1 MISTS
6 SPSLLF
12 NNSSVPSFA
21 CCFSLIDTHHDSKDM
36 ADHVMADSRP
46 EPADLS
52 HHLTRNTAN
61 RAPSS
66 VKAFYKYF
74 AIPGVVQLAGGLPS
88 DEYFPFDNLRA
99 NVARPDR
106 WSSSLGGDDI
116 SSRSTTTL
124 KKQKQPDSITV
135 PHTTPQANPLLKI
148 DLASALQYG
157 TAEGYPPL
165 YAFLRTF
172 TQQYLHPNCPYK
184 GGPEVVISCG
194 NTDGF
199 AKVLLALS
207 EEWRVGI
214 DKPEVRQGILCEEF
228 AYMNAVQTATAR
240 GLNIVPVGMDEEGLR
255 VKGKGGLRDVLEN
268 WDPRKGKQP
277 HLIYLV
283 TVGQNPTSGILSV
296 ERRKDL
302 MQVCNEYDIIVVED
316 EPYYY
321 LQFPTE
327 LPDKDAPF
335 LSTLVPSCISFDPQ
349 GRVIRLDSFS
359 KTIAPGCRLGWISAQ
374 PKLIERLA
382 RVTETTTQQPSGF
395 VQSLVAELLVGQAQS
410 ESARKSGE
418 TKEMPAWSH
427 DGWTRWLA
435 GLRALYQKRMEVQ
448 TGVLAKGRELLHL
461 TPSQIEEDKEEM
473 SEWSQIAKTP
483 MFSFSRPAGGMF
495 VWLEMHFETHP
506 LWSKYSSSSQS
517 PSKSPPPHLTGPAR
531 LSHALWLF
539 LTTPKYKIL
548 VAPGS
553 MFAVQA
559 TATKTTALGWKY
571 FRICFASAPTDV
583 LGPATQRL
591 VDGFRDFWA
600 ITDWRVVE
608 KLVEDDEAGVDLR
621 NREDGEVEWVDF
633 GRVGGAVC

>member
-1 MISTS
+1 MSDH
-6 SPSLLF
+6 L
-12 NNSSVPSFA
+12 V
-21 CCFSLIDTHHDSKDM
+21 
-36 ADHVMADSRP
+36 ADARP

-52 HHLTRNTAN
+52 HHLSRNTAN

-74 AIPGVVQLAGGLPS
+74 KTPGIVQLAGGLPS
-88 DEYFPFDNLRA
+88 DQYFPFDNLRA
-99 NVARPDR
+99 TVARPDR
-106 WSSSLGGDDI
+106 WSSSLGGDDA
-116 SSRSTTTL
+116 SSRSVTTE
-124 KKQKQPDSITV
+124 KKHKQADSITV

-184 GGPEVVISCG
+184 GGPEILVSCG

-199 AKVLLALS
+199 AKVLMALS
-207 EEWRVGI
+207 EEWREGI
-214 DKPEVRQGILCEEF
+214 DRPEARHGILCEEF
-228 AYMNAVQTATAR
+228 AYMGAIGTAVAR
-240 GLNIVPVGMDEEGLR
+240 GLNIVPVGMDEEGLS
-255 VKGKGGLRDVLEN
+255 VQGKGGLRDVLEN
-268 WDPRKGKQP
+268 WDPSKGKRP

-321 LQFPTE
+321 LQFPIE
-327 LPDKDAPF
+327 VPDKDAPF
-335 LSTLVPSCISFDPQ
+335 LSTLVPSSISFDPQ

-374 PKLIERLA
+374 PALIERLA
-382 RVTETTTQQPSGF
+382 RITETQTQQPSGF

-410 ESARKSGE
+410 QSTRKSGNE
-418 TKEMPAWSH
+418 KEMPAWSH
-427 DGWTRWLA
+427 AGWTRWLA
-435 GLRALYQKRMEVQ
+435 GLRALYQKEVQ
-448 TGVLAKGRELLHL
+448 TGVLAAGRELLLLSHDDNNDNDD
-461 TPSQIEEDKEEM
+461 SKDEEM
-473 SEWSQIAKTP
+473 AEWSHVGKTA
-483 MFSFSRPAGGMF
+483 MYSFVRPAGGMF

-506 LWSKYSSSSQS
+506 LWSKYSSSSS
-517 PSKSPPPHLTGPAR
+517 PSSPSLFTGPAR
-531 LSHALWLF
+531 LSRALWLF
-539 LTTPKYKIL
+539 WTTQKYKIL

-559 TATKTTALGWKY
+559 TTTKTSAEGWRF
-571 FRICFASAPTDV
+571 FRICFASAPTDL

-591 VDGFRDFWA
+591 VEGVRDFWA
-600 ITDWRVVE
+600 ITDVSVVE
-608 KLVEDDEAGVDLR
+608 KLVEDDEAGVSR
-621 NREDGEVEWVDF
+621 VEEGEMELVDF
-633 GRVGGAVC
+633 GRVAGGVC

>member
-1 MISTS
+1 MA
-6 SPSLLF
+6 
-12 NNSSVPSFA
+12 N
-21 CCFSLIDTHHDSKDM
+21 HDL
-36 ADHVMADSRP
+36 ADSRP

-52 HHLTRNTAN
+52 HHLSRNTAN

-66 VKAFYKYF
+66 IKAFYKYF
-74 AIPGVVQLAGGLPS
+74 KTPGIVQLAGGLPS
-88 DEYFPFDNLRA
+88 DEYFPFDNLSA

-106 WSSSLGGDDI
+106 WSSSLDGDDVLT
-116 SSRSTTTL
+116 RPTTTL

-135 PHTTPQANPLLKI
+135 PHTTAQANPLLKI

-184 GGPEVVISCG
+184 GGPEILLSTG

-214 DKPEVRQGILCEEF
+214 DAPAVRQGILCEQF
-228 AYMNAVQTATAR
+228 AYMTAIQAAAAR

-268 WDPRKGKQP
+268 WDSSKGKQP

-302 MQVCNEYDIIVVED
+302 IQVCNEYDIIVVED

-327 LPDKDAPF
+327 VPDKDAPF

-374 PKLIERLA
+374 PALIERLA
-382 RVTETTTQQPSGF
+382 RITETTTQQPSGF
-395 VQSLVAELLVGQAQS
+395 VQSLVAELLVGQAQQQQKS
-410 ESARKSGE
+410 SSFPSPQKSGE
-418 TKEMPAWSH
+418 AAKELPAWSH
-427 DGWTRWLA
+427 EGWTRWLA

-448 TGVLAKGRELLHL
+448 TGVLSAGRVLSHL
-461 TPSQIEEDKEEM
+461 SPNGVEDDSEMVEDEGEE
-473 SEWSQIAKTP
+473 EWSHIAKTT
-483 MFSFSRPAGGMF
+483 MYSFARPAGGMF

-506 LWSKYSSSSQS
+506 LWSKYSSPPSSSAS
-517 PSKSPPPHLTGPAR
+517 PSSSSPPPRFTGPAR

-539 LTTPKYKIL
+539 WTTPQYKIL

-553 MFAVQA
+553 MFSVQA
-559 TATKTTALGWKY
+559 TTAPTTKPPTEGWRF
-571 FRICFASAPTDV
+571 FRICFASAPQDV

-591 VDGFRDFWA
+591 VEGVRDFWA
-600 ITDWRVVE
+600 ITDVRVVE
-608 KLVEDDEAGVDLR
+608 RLVEDDEAGLEMVGGKGEVD
-621 NREDGEVEWVDF
+621 EEKGMVEWVDF
-633 GRVGGAVC
+633 GRVGGGVC